1 MSIFDVFSQRPKPP
15 NQKGEPNHIS
25 EKFRN
30 RIIWLYWE
38 IAAGEKD
45 LNSDNYAIEI
55 FKSEESIRREEGI
68 RRFVVEI
75 YKKLIRLYGRSKL
88 NDEIQNSVQREILV
102 FLLTC
107 STEELFDF
115 IELSF
120 MPEISLNI
128 PDPKKVVDEI
138 NEFFKIEKAAYRLTQ
153 IKFIGEKIEYPR
165 IVRVEE
171 EMMYKEAIEPVLSVL
186 SKPHFE
192 AANEEFRKGMDA
204 YREGNYADCLRE
216 CCNAVES
223 VLKVLCDRNG
233 WPFNE
238 KTTVAPL
245 LKIVIENSKL
255 DPFFQ
260 QPLTLIATMRNK
272 LGGAHGHGLKACT
285 TKPHIAQY
293 AVSSTAAAIVLL
305 VRQTD
310 VSG

>member
-1 MSIFDVFSQRPKPP
+1 MSIFDVFSQRQKLP
-15 NQKGEPNHIS
+15 NHKGKPNHIS
-25 EKFRN
+25 RKFRN

-38 IAAGEKD
+38 IAIGEKE

-55 FKSEESIRREEGI
+55 FKSEESIRRFAVG
-68 RRFVVEI
+68 I

-88 NDEIQNSVQREILV
+88 NDEIQDSVQREILA

-120 MPEISLNI
+120 KLPKTSLII

-138 NEFFKIEKAAYRLTQ
+138 NEFFQIEKAAYRLTQ

-165 IVRVEE
+165 IVRVEDE
-171 EMMYKEAIEPVLSVL
+171 IIYKEAIEPVLSVL

-204 YREGNYADCLRE
+204 YREGNYADCIRE

-223 VLKVLCDRNG
+223 VLKVLCYRNG

-238 KTTVAPL
+238 KDTVAPL
-245 LKIVIENSKL
+245 LKIVTENSKL

-260 QPLTLIATMRNK
+260 QPLTLIATMRNR
-272 LGGAHGHGLKACT
+272 LGGAHGHGLKAYT

-310 VSG
+310 VSV